1 MLKCLIIVQNIG
13 CGGASSDIRNSPHSS
28 ISISTY
34 LSSSSSGQMFNFL
47 NILQEI
53 MTKVK
58 VKKAT
63 DDTKMQSAVLILIL
77 RISEEKIFDESSNE
91 VDIFNLLV
99 FNATCT

>member
-1 MLKCLIIVQNIG
+1 M
-13 CGGASSDIRNSPHSS
+13 
-28 ISISTY
+28 
-34 LSSSSSGQMFNFL
+34 
-47 NILQEI
+47 